1 MAPFY
6 TGQGDSGETGF
17 LGKGRISKASLR
29 IEALGT
35 VDEATAVLGLAR
47 SLTSVPRIG
56 ELLLEIQKQLY
67 QLMSELAADP
77 QTAAIFDK
85 ISPDHVSDLE
95 EAVAALEAE
104 ADMPS
109 DFIIPGA
116 SPASAAL
123 SMART
128 IVRRAERRV
137 VSLLDEGSITKPVLV
152 TYLNRLSSLL
162 FVMEVIEST
171 SSGDG
176 VHLAK
181 EV

>member
-6 TGQGDSGETGF
+6 TGLGDSGETGY

-29 IEALGT
+29 IEAVGT
-35 VDEATAVLGLAR
+35 VDEATAALGLAR
-47 SLTSVPRIG
+47 SLASVPRIG
-56 ELLLEIQKQLY
+56 ELLLDIQKELY

-77 QTAAIFDK
+77 ENAALFDK
-85 ISPDHVSDLE
+85 ITADQVTALE
-95 EAVAALEAE
+95 EAVAELEA
-104 ADMPS
+104 ATDMPS
-109 DFIIPGA
+109 GFIIPGA

-123 SMART
+123 SMARA

-137 VSLLDEGSITKPVLV
+137 VALLDEGGITKPVLI

-162 FVMEVIEST
+162 FIMEVAEST

-176 VHLAK
+176 VKLAK
-181 EV
+181 EA